1 MPNYQDCHCHIFQR
15 DKSQTSGADKVPAQR
30 IQTSGPQLSLG
41 AESSTAPTGGRST
54 SGTARRTPS
63 RALAERGKQIR
74 GDSPGGQFLVGQSWW
89 SVVGHLWWAKSGGPI
104 RSKPGGPTGGPIGG
118 PFAVGQNW
126 WADREPSLVV
136 HPEQQGGEV
145 QRAN

>member
-1 MPNYQDCHCHIFQR
+1 MPNYQDCHIFQR

-63 RALAERGKQIR
+63 SALAGQEGKRIR

-89 SVVGHLWWAKSGGPI
+89 SEVGHLWLAICGGPNL
-104 RSKPGGPTGGPIGG
+104 
-118 PFAVGQNW
+118 VGQSRASLVVQLVVQLVVHLQ

-136 HPEQQGGEV
+136 HPEHQGGEV